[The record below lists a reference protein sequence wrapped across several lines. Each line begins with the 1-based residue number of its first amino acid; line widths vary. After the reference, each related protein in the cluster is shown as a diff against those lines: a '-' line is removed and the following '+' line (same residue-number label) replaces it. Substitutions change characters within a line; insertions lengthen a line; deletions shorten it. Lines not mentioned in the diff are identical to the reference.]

1 MLFSNI
7 LYNNPSFNDSYFNNI
22 FFNNIF
28 FNVFGILFNTF
39 FNVFESNS
47 SIDTPLSFRKLFVIS
62 IVLVDSLFKFFVCS
76 MFYQLRYSKDS

>member
-22 FFNNIF
+22 FFN
-28 FNVFGILFNTF
+28 VFGILFNIF

-47 SIDTPLSFRKLFVIS
+47 SIDTPLSFKKLFVIS